1 LFSTRIA
8 ILFYSFKVA
17 GNITPK
23 NPPAILAD
31 FGEPFCACARSDEFE
46 FTETM
51 LH

>member
-1 LFSTRIA
+1 
-8 ILFYSFKVA
+8 V
-17 GNITPK
+17 
-23 NPPAILAD
+23 ILAD